1 MFKLLLL
8 AALAEVVIASY
19 DRRLLEAAKYEGFA
33 TLGGSLQ

>member
-1 MFKLLLL
+1 VQTYRDRP
-8 AALAEVVIASY
+8 LAEVVIASY